1 TSSTELQQE
10 VDKSKDGDNDKR
22 DDVFEN
28 TPAFK
33 NATAKGDDAAKKAL
47 KDYND
52 KLTAAK
58 TLLANFDRTTGK
70 PKTNLP
76 AGTKVPTQKQL
87 YDALDA
93 LQAAK
98 KKITEGY
105 KTDKSDLDTEAGKDS
120 DFTQS
125 PEYQNAAGSPEADA
139 YKQALDE
146 ANKVLGDK
154 NATQKQVDE
163 ALKKLQDAKQ
173 KLADSHKTD
182 KSDLNTEAG
191 NDPDFRKSIPFIIG
205 KAADLAEYQQALND
219 ADSVL
224 KDPNA
229 TQDQVNQ
236 ALRRLRDAK
245 QKLID
250 AYNRLVNTGVGVN
263 DVNNT
268 SVNNVVDKGALQAE
282 VDAALGDVSANANG
296 VVADSNLVSEFNAAL
311 NYARLVLADSNA
323 TQGQVD
329 SALARLRAARAALR
343 AGMFAAR
350 NSAGVSL
357 KRGDVSGVNT
367 GASSSV
373 FAALAAVFAGLGVA
387 GAASKRRKH
396 SAR

>member
-1 TSSTELQQE
+1 MKKLQ
-10 VDKSKDGDNDKR
+10 DAKSKLSD
-22 DDVFEN
+22 
-28 TPAFK
+28 
-33 NATAKGDDAAKKAL
+33 
-47 KDYND
+47 
-52 KLTAAK
+52 
-58 TLLANFDRTTGK
+58 
-70 PKTNLP
+70 
-76 AGTKVPTQKQL
+76 
-87 YDALDA
+87 
-93 LQAAK
+93 
-98 KKITEGY
+98 GY
-105 KTDKSDLDTEAGKDS
+105 KTNKSDLDTEAGKDS
-120 DFTQS
+120 DFTKT
-125 PEYQNAAGSPEADA
+125 PEFQNAAGSPEADA

-182 KSDLNTEAG
+182 KSGLVSEYVT
-191 NDPDFRKSIPFIIG
+191 DPDFRKSIPFIIG

-250 AYNRLVNTGVGVN
+250 AYNRLINSGSGVGDNTGVGVN
-263 DVNNT
+263 DSNTT

-282 VDAALGDVSANANG
+282 VDQALGDVSANASG

-311 NYARLVLADSNA
+311 DYARSVLADANA

-343 AGMFAAR
+343 AGMLAAR
-350 NSAGVSL
+350 NSAGMNL

-373 FAALAAVFAGLGVA
+373 FAALAAVFAGLGVV